1 MGKGRRG
8 KNEKGSTSVLLL
20 LILASLL
27 GVVFLYIGT
36 AQKVVHRSTADS
48 VFFLAGRSILA
59 GYDGPLK
66 ENYGIMAFAGSEQEI
81 ESLLETYASA
91 TLETTGTTWEDL
103 EVNLTTYSLLDQQVF
118 QQEILGYTT
127 YALARSLIEDTGLN
141 GGNGEELYLQGDR
154 TLRNKKVIQALPS
167 QALEGDSSLW
177 KKIQAALDTIGD
189 IFDTGT
195 DQFTT
200 NIYILNMF
208 KSAEKTDVGHDTFFS
223 YEVEYIL
230 AGNLSDKENRLAVRN
245 QILLLRNAINL
256 AYLYSDTEK
265 QALLAAAAEVLAPGP
280 GAAAMQVVLTE
291 AWALLEAENDLQ
303 LLEHGKKVA
312 VYKTDDSWATDIQ
325 SAIEGYA
332 DGYIDTDTKV
342 GLDYRDYL
350 WLLLFFQEDTLT
362 LARTMDLIQINMQ
375 GLSSQSFLLQ
385 DHYLGL
391 TFSVTVE
398 GKTYTYEHTY

>member
-1 MGKGRRG
+1 M
-8 KNEKGSTSVLLL
+8 
-20 LILASLL
+20 
-27 GVVFLYIGT
+27 
-36 AQKVVHRSTADS
+36 
-48 VFFLAGRSILA
+48 
-59 GYDGPLK
+59 
-66 ENYGIMAFAGSEQEI
+66 
-81 ESLLETYASA
+81 
-91 TLETTGTTWEDL
+91 ETTGTTWEDL